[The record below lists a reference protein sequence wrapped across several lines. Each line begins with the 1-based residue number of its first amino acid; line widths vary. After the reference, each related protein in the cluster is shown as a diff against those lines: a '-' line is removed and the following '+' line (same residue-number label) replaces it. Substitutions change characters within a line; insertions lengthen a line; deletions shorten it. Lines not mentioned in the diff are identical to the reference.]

1 MLQWLANCSI
11 KDLIKNTQVKKRGGQ
26 ELKQALLKDMK
37 SNGWTMPPGFDTL
50 KSFGH
55 DQLTAKHCYFRCSR
69 PPDVDGIK
77 IFDKNNQAAKH

>member
-11 KDLIKNTQVKKRGGQ
+11 KDLIKNTPGEKRGGQ

-37 SNGWTMPPGFDTL
+37 SNGRPMPPGFDRL

-69 PPDVDGIK
+69 PPNVDGIK
-77 IFDKNNQAAKH
+77 TFDKDNQATKH